1 MKKIFRVLAI
11 GILLATTSIASA
23 QQVNTLYF
31 LENAPM
37 RHIINPA
44 FQPVSRFY
52 LTLPAIGYTSLWAG
66 TNGWTMQDFV
76 FKGPDGNTI
85 TPLHPDA
92 PDSWLE
98 KKPENFFF
106 DTDVYLNLLGF
117 GFAIKDFGYFH
128 LNVSEH
134 LMVDAGFSSSLFQI
148 NNLSSGC
155 VGPYSVGLNALAYTD
170 FAVGYSH
177 KINIFKLCLFQIL

>member
-1 MKKIFRVLAI
+1 MKKIFRT
-11 GILLATTSIASA
+11 LLVGLLLTASVANA

-37 RHIINPA
+37 RHTINPA

-52 LTLPAIGYTSLWAG
+52 LTFPVIGYTSLWAG
-66 TNGWTMQDFV
+66 TNNWTMADFL
-76 FKGPDGNTI
+76 FKGPDGQTI

-92 PDSWLE
+92 PDNWLNKRPKE
-98 KKPENFFF
+98 FIL

-117 GFAIKDFGYFH
+117 GFAIKDYGYFH

-134 LMVDAGFSSSLFQI
+134 LMVDAGLSSSLFQI
-148 NNLSSGC
+148 NDLSSGN
-155 VGPYSVGLNALAYTD
+155 VGEYSC
-170 FAVGYSH
+170 YSYEF
-177 KINIFKLCLFQIL
+177 N